1 MLSLRGTRNFK
12 ACSLKYYLLL
22 INIEKIS
29 QAVCQALYK
38 SPALIS
44 KCMIPAFEDI

>member
-12 ACSLKYYLLL
+12 SCSLKYYLLL
-22 INIEKIS
+22 INIEAIR

-38 SPALIS
+38 SPALIL